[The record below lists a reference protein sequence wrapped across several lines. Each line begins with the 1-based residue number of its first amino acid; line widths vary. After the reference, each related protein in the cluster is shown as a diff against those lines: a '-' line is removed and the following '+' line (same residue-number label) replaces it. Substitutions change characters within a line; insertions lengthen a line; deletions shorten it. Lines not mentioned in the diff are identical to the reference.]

1 MIPKI
6 KQLLKHPKNKV
17 YVAVGIAVMVAIT
30 SLFGYTAYAYDKKTI
45 KLVKNGIERSVDT
58 TSDTVAELLREKHI
72 QVKHHDFINPS
83 LSTALS
89 DGMTVVWH
97 KAYHVTI
104 AENGHGKSVWTTAD
118 TVGDLLDKQG
128 IKVGSHDV
136 VEPGLDQKIDR
147 NMTIKIERGIQV
159 TLSNGGEVKT
169 VWTTPMTVAE
179 FLKAEHLSVDADD
192 KLGPKDLS
200 TRLTN
205 GDKVNVIRVE
215 IKKEQKL
222 EPLDFKVVKRYDDTM
237 PKGTSKVIQA
247 GREGQVKKTY
257 EVTFENGKEVKR
269 RMIQTDVQQEP
280 TDKIIAVG
288 TKNVQQ
294 MSYHRSGKVLY
305 MKSTAYTANCGG
317 CRGITS
323 TGFNLKS
330 HPDAKIIAVDPKV
343 IPLGTRVYVEGYGNA
358 IAADTGGSIHG
369 NRIDIFFPTQ
379 SQAVR
384 WGLRTVKVTI
394 LD

>member
-136 VEPGLDQKIDR
+136 VEPGLDQKNR
-147 NMTIKIERGIQV
+147 PE
-159 TLSNGGEVKT
+159 
-169 VWTTPMTVAE
+169 
-179 FLKAEHLSVDADD
+179 
-192 KLGPKDLS
+192 
-200 TRLTN
+200 
-205 GDKVNVIRVE
+205 
-215 IKKEQKL
+215 
-222 EPLDFKVVKRYDDTM
+222 YDN
-237 PKGTSKVIQA
+237 Q
-247 GREGQVKKTY
+247 
-257 EVTFENGKEVKR
+257 N
-269 RMIQTDVQQEP
+269 
-280 TDKIIAVG
+280 
-288 TKNVQQ
+288 
-294 MSYHRSGKVLY
+294 
-305 MKSTAYTANCGG
+305 
-317 CRGITS
+317 
-323 TGFNLKS
+323 
-330 HPDAKIIAVDPKV
+330 
-343 IPLGTRVYVEGYGNA
+343 
-358 IAADTGGSIHG
+358 
-369 NRIDIFFPTQ
+369 
-379 SQAVR
+379 
-384 WGLRTVKVTI
+384 
-394 LD
+394 